1 MLSPVHREECQDI
14 LESGEGEEHGGHGG
28 AGNCEL
34 HGSPGLTL
42 YSNGGDWGRVG
53 KEAERPTGCPI
64 CTWAPLEPHF

>member
-14 LESGEGEEHGGHGG
+14 LESGDGEEHGGHGG

-42 YSNGGDWGRVG
+42 YSNGGDWGMG
-53 KEAERPTGCPI
+53 GERGR
-64 CTWAPLEPHF
+64 APYRTPHLHLGSS

>member
-42 YSNGGDWGRVG
+42 YSNGGDGKGEERGR
-53 KEAERPTGCPI
+53 
-64 CTWAPLEPHF
+64 APYRTPHLHLGSS